1 MNGPTDRRRGRRQLL
16 LVACIFFVPLAAAT
30 WLYFSSGWRP
40 APGAQHGELV
50 DPPRA
55 LPSAALRGSWSLV
68 LLLAGPCDADCIA
81 SLEEMGRV
89 RLALDKD
96 ITRVRRALLHD
107 GGCCEPG
114 LAVLTE
120 PDVLV
125 LAATGAD
132 GASLRA
138 RFPPAPDGG
147 RRIYIVDPHGN
158 LLMSYPS
165 AGAGRGLLKDLERLL
180 RLSRIG

>member
-1 MNGPTDRRRGRRQLL
+1 MNGPSERRHGRRQLL

-55 LPSAALRGSWSLV
+55 LPSASLRGSWSLV
-68 LLLAGPCDADCIA
+68 LLLAGPCDAACVA
-81 SLEEMGRV
+81 SLEDMGRV
-89 RLALDKD
+89 RFALDKD
-96 ITRVRRALLHD
+96 IPRVRRVLLHD
-107 GGCCEPG
+107 GGCCAPG
-114 LAVLTE
+114 IAVLTE

-132 GASLRA
+132 GEPLRA
-138 RFPPAPDGG
+138 LFPPDPGGG

-158 LLMSYPS
+158 LVMSYPS

>member
-1 MNGPTDRRRGRRQLL
+1 MNGLTDRRRGRRQLL
-16 LVACIFFVPLAAAT
+16 LVASIFFVPLAVAT

-55 LPSAALRGSWSLV
+55 LPSAALRGSWSLL
-68 LLLAGPCDADCIA
+68 LLLAGPCDPACVA

-96 ITRVRRALLHD
+96 IPRVRRVLLHD
-107 GGCCEPG
+107 GSCCEPG
-114 LAVLTE
+114 LAALAA
-120 PDVLV
+120 PDLRV
-125 LAATGAD
+125 LAATGAE

-138 RFPPAPDGG
+138 LFPPAADGG

-158 LLMSYPS
+158 LVMGYPS
-165 AGAGRGLLKDLERLL
+165 AGSGRGLLKDLERLL

>member
-1 MNGPTDRRRGRRQLL
+1 MNGATERRRGRRQLL

-40 APGAQHGELV
+40 APGAQHGDFI

-55 LPSAALRGSWSLV
+55 LPGTALRGSWSLV
-68 LLLAGPCDADCIA
+68 LLIAGPCDIACVA

-89 RLALDKD
+89 RLALGKD
-96 ITRVRRALLHD
+96 IPRVRRVLLHD
-107 GGCCEPG
+107 AGCCEPG
-114 LAVLTE
+114 IAVLGE
-120 PDVLV
+120 PDVLA

-132 GASLRA
+132 GESLRA
-138 RFPPAPDGG
+138 QFPPAPNGG

-158 LLMSYPS
+158 LVMSYPS
-165 AGAGRGLLKDLERLL
+165 AGSGRGLLKDLERLL

>member
-1 MNGPTDRRRGRRQLL
+1 MSGPADRRRGRRQLL
-16 LVACIFFVPLAAAT
+16 LVAGIFFVPLAAAT

-55 LPSAALRGSWSLV
+55 LPSAAMRGSWSLV
-68 LLLAGPCDADCIA
+68 LLLAGPCDPACVA
-81 SLEEMGRV
+81 SLEEAGRV

-96 ITRVRRALLHD
+96 MPRVRRVLLHD

-125 LAATGAD
+125 LAAPGMD

-138 RFPPAPDGG
+138 LFPPAPEGG
-147 RRIYIVDPHGN
+147 RGIYVVDPHGN
-158 LLMSYPS
+158 LVMSYPS